1 MSKGRAGDGGGKE
14 FQRVSDALRA
24 RLADGTYRS
33 GARLPGQR
41 ELADEFGVSRDTVQ
55 RVLRDM
61 ADEGLIES
69 RQGSGSRVVG
79 GRRIPAPSAPRQPG
93 GTGRVTL
100 GSLVADAFAQPEVT
114 LDVFTL
120 TSESLD
126 AHIRIQAENI
136 RAGVVTAPERIAVR
150 LLLPAHDLR
159 LPYPRPLGDADD
171 LRLQERLHT
180 ISRRYLVTLRDALE
194 NLQAQGFVPT
204 VRMEVRRV
212 QLAPTFKVYLF
223 NGTQA
228 LQGPYE
234 VVERP
239 IRLDSGEQIEALDV
253 LGVGSTLTHY
263 VIDDDPQS
271 GGSVF
276 VRSTQAWFDSLWR
289 YVSVQEDADRPP
301 QSVQLG

>member
-14 FQRVSDALRA
+14 FQRVSDALRS
-24 RLADGTYRS
+24 RLADGTYRV

-61 ADEGLIES
+61 ADEGWIES
-69 RQGSGSRVVG
+69 RQGSGSRVVKG
-79 GRRIPAPSAPRQPG
+79 QRIQSPPAQRSGKA
-93 GTGRVTL
+93 GRVTL
-100 GSLVADAFAQPEVT
+100 GSLVAEAFAQPEVT

-126 AHIRIQAENI
+126 AHVRIQAENI
-136 RAGVVTAPERIAVR
+136 RSGAVAAPERISVR
-150 LLLPAHDLR
+150 MLLPAQTLR
-159 LPYPRPLGDADD
+159 LPYPRPLHDRDD

-180 ISRRYLVTLRDALE
+180 ISRRYLAALRDALD

-212 QLAPTFKVYLF
+212 ELAPTFKVYLF
-223 NGTQA
+223 NGVEA

-263 VIDDDPQS
+263 VTDDDPQS
-271 GGSVF
+271 EGSVF
-276 VRSTQAWFDSLWR
+276 VRSTQAWFESLWR
-289 YVSVQEDADRPP
+289 FVSVQEDADRPP
-301 QSVQLG
+301 PSVQLG